1 MSPMPPQREPFLAKR
16 KGQGSRMEGEG
27 VRAADEG
34 KHSFKNMYLFKIN
47 FYVVG
52 VAVKEQ
58 PSGVSSLSP
67 RRSWTPSED
76 LFVCFGG
83 CFLFEYCFVLRL
95 KKTVCIPGGL
105 QLLTTPLLPSGAGM
119 VSMCHACFASVTLS
133 EWDQSSK
140 RTAFHSSSTFR
151 CAAIACETD
160 HRRGPTPRAQPT
172 HSALQPQHLPTLL
185 VPGAL

>member
-1 MSPMPPQREPFLAKR
+1 MWWEWRS
-16 KGQGSRMEGEG
+16 
-27 VRAADEG
+27 
-34 KHSFKNMYLFKIN
+34 KNNLQESVLFPH
-47 FYVVG
+47 G
-52 VAVKEQ
+52 
-58 PSGVSSLSP
+58 
-67 RRSWTPSED
+67 RSWTPSED